1 MLRRLGLRQRIMGIL
16 AGGALFTT
24 AIVGLSLH
32 ELSAL
37 HGYSASERAA
47 EEGRDAIHDAVIV
60 VLRAATAFSALG
72 LDLTTEEQKQAIGE
86 SEAMLRRFEALEQRI
101 GPILQDVLSAQDRQM
116 LAQSVQ
122 EIQHAWQETKDEL
135 GHRDR
140 DEQQFHLVAVL
151 RHTDRIGRIILKADE
166 IAGTRAKAASLAF
179 DHRTTEAQSTILIAL
194 LAGVSAV
201 LVLGWLALH
210 YGVRR
215 PLGEAIASVTRIANG
230 DIASPVP
237 AARSADEIGAI
248 LSALA
253 VLREHAQG
261 RQKLEQE
268 RSRDAADRDARREKL
283 EATVAEFRAAVL
295 SALTGSAQA
304 VETMRHAAE
313 ALTAAATDTQA
324 GAGRATTA
332 SREVTA
338 NVTGVASAT
347 RQLSESFHGMIRS
360 VEQAEAAIDQ
370 AAKRANLASA
380 TIDGLSKTTQ
390 TIGDVVSFIDAVASQ
405 TNLLALNATI
415 EAARAGNAGR
425 GFAVVATEVKSLAAQ
440 TAKATGDITARI
452 DDVRRRTA
460 EAVDTVRAIAQTSS
474 EATQHAATIT
484 NAVSV
489 QNQVTASIS
498 HNIQDAAGW
507 TTGLAGIVEELAAA
521 VARTRAAAEQ
531 VGVASE
537 ASASAAGKFS
547 GLVDVFLDRV
557 QSLERARAG

>member
-1 MLRRLGLRQRIMGIL
+1 MLRRFGLRQRIMGIL
-16 AGGALFTT
+16 AGGALFTG

-37 HGYSASERAA
+37 QGYSETERAA
-47 EEGRDAIHDAVIV
+47 GEGRDAIHDAVIV

-72 LDLTTEEQKQAIGE
+72 LDLTAEEQKQAVDE
-86 SEAMLRRFEALEQRI
+86 SEAMLQRFAALEQLI
-101 GPILQDVLSAQDRQM
+101 DPILQEVLSAQDRQM
-116 LAQSVQ
+116 LDQSVR
-122 EIQHAWQETKDEL
+122 EVRHAWQETKDEL

-140 DEQQFHLVAVL
+140 EEQQFHLVAVL
-151 RHTDRIGRIILKADE
+151 KHTDRIGRIMLKADE
-166 IAGTRAKAASLAF
+166 IVGVRAMAASHAF
-179 DHRTTEAQSTILIAL
+179 DRRAAEARRTILIAL
-194 LAGVSAV
+194 FAGAGAV

-210 YGVRR
+210 FGVRR
-215 PLGEAIASVTRIANG
+215 PLREAIASVKRIADG

-261 RQKLEQE
+261 RERLEQE
-268 RSRDAADRDARREKL
+268 RARDAADRDARRLKL
-283 EATVAEFRAAVL
+283 EAMVAEFRAAVL
-295 SALTGSAQA
+295 SALSGSAQA
-304 VETMRHAAE
+304 VETMRQAAKE
-313 ALTAAATDTQA
+313 LTAAATDTQA

-332 SREVTA
+332 SREVST

-347 RQLSESFHGMIRS
+347 RQLSESIQGMIRS

-370 AAKRANLASA
+370 AAKRAHLASA
-380 TIDGLSKTTQ
+380 TIDGLSKTAQ
-390 TIGDVVSFIDAVASQ
+390 SIGDVVSFIDAVATQ

-425 GFAVVATEVKSLAAQ
+425 GFAVVATEVKSLAMQ
-440 TAKATGDITARI
+440 TAKATGDITTRI

-460 EAVDTVRAIAQTSS
+460 EAVDTVRAIAHTRS
-474 EATQHAATIT
+474 EATEHALTIT
-484 NAVSV
+484 NAVTE
-489 QNQVTASIS
+489 QNHVTASIS
-498 HNIQDAAGW
+498 QSIQDAAGW
-507 TTGLAGIVEELAAA
+507 TAGLSGIVEELAAA
-521 VARTRAAAEQ
+521 VERTRAAAER

-547 GLVDVFLDRV
+547 GLVDVFLEKV
-557 QSLERARAG
+557 RAA